1 LNHTFAADGAYVLA
15 VEELT
20 YAGGPEHVYGLRVE
34 EYSPGFTLA
43 LDADKFDPPQSGVF
57 VTKVTAVRRDYN
69 GPITLELVGA
79 GDGFVLQNNVIA
91 QGKNDTTMS
100 VTLPSGM
107 QAGQLAMCR
116 VVGKAKIGDHDY
128 LSTASVVAA
137 LQKQYPGMVSYPSEI
152 TQTLALGVGPVFPDF
167 FKLAIESNAVVLPQL
182 IGTNTFKVKVEK
194 LNKFD
199 DAIALAVEGLPEG
212 ITAEVKPIEKGKAES
227 VVTLKGPESLAIG
240 EHRLRLSGSATFQ
253 NQPKTVVLS
262 EIALKVIK
270 PLTVQAAPAGPLT
283 PGGKQK
289 VKISTTR
296 FGDHQAAIS
305 LAWKNLPM
313 GVTAPS
319 DVVPEGKNEVEIEL
333 VASAD
338 AAAAT
343 TENVSVLAI
352 AKIKDQDVVVESPP
366 FKLEVKTP

>member
-1 LNHTFAADGAYVLA
+1 
-15 VEELT
+15 
-20 YAGGPEHVYGLRVE
+20 
-34 EYSPGFTLA
+34 
-43 LDADKFDPPQSGVF
+43 
-57 VTKVTAVRRDYN
+57 
-69 GPITLELVGA
+69 
-79 GDGFVLQNNVIA
+79 
-91 QGKNDTTMS
+91 
-100 VTLPSGM
+100 
-107 QAGQLAMCR
+107 
-116 VVGKAKIGDHDY
+116 
-128 LSTASVVAA
+128 
-137 LQKQYPGMVSYPSEI
+137 
-152 TQTLALGVGPVFPDF
+152 VFPDF

-253 NQPKTVVLS
+253 NQPKTVVLAD
-262 EIALKVIK
+262 IPLKVIK
-270 PLTVQAAPAGPLT
+270 PLAVEAAPAGPLM

-338 AAAAT
+338 AGPAT

-352 AKIKDQDVVVESPP
+352 AKVKDQDVVVESPP